1 MSDTGVAVDEESRLR
16 ALASLLLVDAPPQAA
31 LDHVV
36 QVASVVCGAPIAL
49 VSLVERDRL
58 YFMARA
64 GLKVEQL
71 PSERSLCNY
80 AIRTPRTMLEVRDA
94 SCDPRFAD
102 SPSVTGVLG
111 IRFYA
116 GVPLVTSE
124 GEAIG
129 TLCVMDRQ
137 PRVLSESQRVALDYL
152 AQLTIELLESR
163 RREFLLQQRLAD
175 LDPA

>member
-1 MSDTGVAVDEESRLR
+1 MSNTGVAVDEESRLLV
-16 ALASLLLVDAPPQAA
+16 LASLHLLDAPPQMAF
-31 LDHVV
+31 DHVV

-49 VSLVERDRL
+49 VSLVDRDRL
-58 YFMARA
+58 YLIARA
-64 GLKVEQL
+64 GLDLEQV
-71 PSERSLCNY
+71 PSEHSLCNY
-80 AIRTPRTMLEVRDA
+80 AIGTPRVMLEVRDA
-94 SCDPRFAD
+94 SIDPRFAQ
-102 SPSVTGVLG
+102 SPSVTGILG

-137 PRVLSESQRVALDYL
+137 PRVLNESQRVALEYL
-152 AQLTIELLESR
+152 AQLTIELMESR
-163 RREFLLQQRLAD
+163 RRELLLQQRLAD